1 MGDTSDVRKVDEKR
15 LNALPFDEAQDKY
28 TEVAGK
34 MAGDTLRATLK
45 AQNLGK
51 WVTKA
56 QYLEATMAFME
67 KGGVYNTWNDKW
79 FDAAA
84 NVIQDRQMC

>member
-1 MGDTSDVRKVDEKR
+1 MGDTLDVRKVDEKR
-15 LNALPFDEAQDKY
+15 LNALPFHEAQDKY

-51 WVTKA
+51 WVTKT

-67 KGGVYNTWNDKW
+67 KGDIFNTQYANW
-79 FDAAA
+79 FDIAA
-84 NVIQDRQMC
+84 NIRLEDDTK